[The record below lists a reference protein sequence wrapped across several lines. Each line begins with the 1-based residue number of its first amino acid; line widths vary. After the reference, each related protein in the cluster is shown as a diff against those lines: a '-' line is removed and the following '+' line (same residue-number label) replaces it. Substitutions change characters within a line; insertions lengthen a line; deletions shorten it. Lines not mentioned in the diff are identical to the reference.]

1 MLIFAQARLFFSLR
15 YSDMWNDTR
24 KKSHANCHIVSH
36 EFSHGD
42 FSQFSNQQCDCH
54 GDNFTC
60 YMWQSH
66 RIFFISKESQ
76 VKNMSLQFIHNH
88 TDITCRW
95 MTFFSI
101 IYIFSVIIYLMVPE
115 YIMFYTVWMIR
126 VPDGLLVREHFNEIS
141 EDWNLTFF
149 SYIPYFPVTI
159 FLKTSSYHWITNQ
172 LKLGASIRWRSWSLY
187 CSMRN
192 SNTMAIGKTHPAL
205 VLLVLLNNKNLN

>member
-1 MLIFAQARLFFSLR
+1 
-15 YSDMWNDTR
+15 
-24 KKSHANCHIVSH
+24 
-36 EFSHGD
+36 
-42 FSQFSNQQCDCH
+42 
-54 GDNFTC
+54 
-60 YMWQSH
+60 MWQSH
-66 RIFFISKESQ
+66 RIFSLAKSHKSKIWACSLSTIIQISPADEW
-76 VKNMSLQFIHNH
+76 L
-88 TDITCRW
+88 
-95 MTFFSI
+95 FFSI
-101 IYIFSVIIYLMVPE
+101 IYIFSFINYLMVPE